1 VKSRRGAG
9 SVSLKQVFKAFLMG
23 AALVWLI
30 DKLYSAYLTEH
41 IRGRRRTYSIEKDP
55 FSFDVMVAFDVAAVL
70 IIVGMTISALW
81 RASRR

>member
-1 VKSRRGAG
+1 MKSRRGAG

-30 DKLYSAYLTEH
+30 DKLYSAYLTGH

-55 FSFDVMVAFDVAAVL
+55 FSFDVAAVL
-70 IIVGMTISALW
+70 IIVGLIVSTLW

>member
-1 VKSRRGAG
+1 M
-9 SVSLKQVFKAFLMG
+9 KQVFKAFLMG

-41 IRGRRRTYSIEKDP
+41 IRGRRRAYSIEKDP

-70 IIVGMTISALW
+70 IIVAMMVPTLW
-81 RASRR
+81 RASRK